1 MLNACLDEGKE
12 FFRTPP
18 STPPRSRRTTRTPTP
33 EVVHIVAPESKEL
46 AVIPRR
52 EEYPTRVLIGTPE
65 PKPVEEPK
73 SEEPL
78 RVFIAEQSPVPKE
91 VPEAESPIM
100 IVDEPKPKPKPKPK
114 PRARRSHTQEIT
126 RMIEYTGENQPQ
138 VPHFEPHAR
147 NDRNE
152 VERIVSPVM
161 GKVRLAFGKDLPEDK
176 EGKQPYLRGVG
187 KLPVVPQ
194 PKRAVSAS
202 PVLAR
207 KRLKSPIP
215 RPSSMTPPGTPLE
228 RPGNPTT
235 RST

>member
-18 STPPRSRRTTRTPTP
+18 STPPRSRRTTRTPMP
-33 EVVHIVAPESKEL
+33 EVVHIIAPESKEL
-46 AVIPRR
+46 NVISRR
-52 EEYPTRVLIGTPE
+52 EEYLTRVLIGTPE

-73 SEEPL
+73 PEEPL
-78 RVFIAEQSPVPKE
+78 RVFIAEKSPVPKE
-91 VPEAESPIM
+91 VREAESPIIM
-100 IVDEPKPKPKPKPK
+100 IVDQPKPKPK

-126 RMIEYTGENQPQ
+126 RIVEYTGQPQLQ
-138 VPHFEPHAR
+138 VPHFEPDAR

-161 GKVRLAFGKDLPEDK
+161 GKVRMAFGKDLSEDK

-207 KRLKSPIP
+207 KRMKSPIP
-215 RPSSMTPPGTPLE
+215 RPSSATPPGTPLE
-228 RPGNPTT
+228 RPGNSIT

>member
-33 EVVHIVAPESKEL
+33 EVVRIIAPEPKEL
-46 AVIPRR
+46 DVIPRR
-52 EEYPTRVLIGTPE
+52 EEYPTRVLVGTPE

-73 SEEPL
+73 VEEPL

-91 VPEAESPIM
+91 VPEAESPIIM
-100 IVDEPKPKPKPKPK
+100 IVDQPKPKPK

-126 RMIEYTGENQPQ
+126 RIVEYTGQPQLQ
-138 VPHFEPHAR
+138 VPHFEPDAR

-161 GKVRLAFGKDLPEDK
+161 GKVRMAFGKDLPEDK

-207 KRLKSPIP
+207 KRMKSPIP
-215 RPSSMTPPGTPLE
+215 RPSSATSPGTPLE
-228 RPGNPTT
+228 RPGNPTS